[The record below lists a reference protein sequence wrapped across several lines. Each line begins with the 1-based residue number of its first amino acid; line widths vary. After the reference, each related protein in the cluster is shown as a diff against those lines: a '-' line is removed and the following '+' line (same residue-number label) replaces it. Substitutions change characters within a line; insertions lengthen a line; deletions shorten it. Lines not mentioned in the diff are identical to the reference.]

1 MMQKGV
7 SVAVCMLWLH
17 AGGVAK
23 QGITGLFYTI
33 IMFLKFSIDEF
44 CNSISGTVGI
54 KDWPRNRRGNNIIL
68 LCSTVLNT
76 PFRIGI

>member
-33 IMFLKFSIDEF
+33 IIFFKFSIDEF
-44 CNSISGTVGI
+44 GNSKVHFRNSGD
-54 KDWPRNRRGNNIIL
+54 KRLAKKQKR
-68 LCSTVLNT
+68 
-76 PFRIGI
+76 